1 MSKILKRA
9 AAWSAAGVLLCLPV
23 TAQAATVT
31 FASPDWVY
39 NNTDASEQANW
50 LVEIDDLVANQW
62 TFNISIAAPT
72 TAVGD
77 VLAFGFDSALTGL
90 TFSSISNVSTSTG
103 ETLLDPIYGNG
114 TNSQTSCGMG
124 CNFNG
129 VTDPGTNSAL
139 AFDYILKFGGQ
150 GSNNGLI
157 TSATFQIASAG
168 LTLNSASFTQV
179 GLRIQTLGTPPDGG
193 GGSAK
198 DYNSTPIFTPS
209 GGTVPVDPVPLPAAL
224 WFIITALGSVGLLG
238 WRKQKLATA

>member
-1 MSKILKRA
+1 MSKTLKRLA
-9 AAWSAAGVLLCLPV
+9 ACSAAGILLGMPV
-23 TAQAATVT
+23 AAQAATVT
-31 FASPDWVY
+31 FASPNWVY
-39 NNTDASEQANW
+39 NNTNASEQANW

-62 TFNISIAAPT
+62 TVNISIAAPT

-90 TFSSISNVSTSTG
+90 TFASVSNVSTSTG
-103 ETLLDPIYGNG
+103 ETLLNPIYGNG

-129 VTDPGTNSAL
+129 VTDTGTNADL
-139 AFDYILKFGGQ
+139 AFDYIFKFGGQ

-168 LTLNSASFTQV
+168 LVLNATNFTQV
-179 GLRIQTLGTPPDGG
+179 GLRIQTLGAPPDGDE
-193 GGSAK
+193 GSAK

-209 GGTVPVDPVPLPAAL
+209 GGSVPVDPVPLPAAL
-224 WFIITALGSVGLLG
+224 WFIITALGSAGLLG
-238 WRKQKLATA
+238 WRQHKLVAT